1 MEKRRR
7 RYNREFKTEAVKLV
21 TEGGNGLAAVARD
34 LGIQEN
40 TLGRWKKELA
50 VDPRH
55 AFPGTGRM
63 RPEAAE
69 LARLRRENKRLRME
83 NEILK
88 KTVGYFAKDES

>member
-7 RYNREFKTEAVKLV
+7 LYNREFKMEAVKLV
-21 TEGGNGLAAVARD
+21 TEGGNALATVARD
-34 LGIQEN
+34 LGIHEN
-40 TLGRWKKELA
+40 TLSKWKKELA
-50 VDPRH
+50 ADPRH

-63 RPEAAE
+63 KPEAAE

-83 NEILK
+83 NDILK

>member
-7 RYNREFKTEAVKLV
+7 RFDRQFKIEAVKLA
-21 TEGGNGLAAVARD
+21 TEGGHGLAAAARD
-34 LGIQEN
+34 LGIHET
-40 TLGRWKKELA
+40 TLGRWKKELGADA
-50 VDPRH
+50 VH

-63 RPEAAE
+63 KPQAAE

-88 KTVGYFAKDES
+88 KTVGYFAKDEE